1 MGFDTL
7 TDALH
12 QEVEPNLDII
22 TAGPQPP
29 NPSEL
34 LGSENMAVLL
44 DKLKEH
50 YDLIIIDTPPINVV
64 SDALVLTSESAGVVL
79 VARQKQ
85 TTYEELNKAID
96 SLRFAKANI
105 AGVVLTGVREETK
118 LGSYRAYKSYDY
130 EYGKG

>member
-1 MGFDTL
+1 M
-7 TDALH
+7 
-12 QEVEPNLDII
+12 EPNLDII

-64 SDALVLTSESAGVVL
+64 SDALVLTL
-79 VARQKQ
+79 
-85 TTYEELNKAID
+85 
-96 SLRFAKANI
+96 SLI
-105 AGVVLTGVREETK
+105 HI
-118 LGSYRAYKSYDY
+118 
-130 EYGKG
+130 